1 MRGTRR
7 RRRRAIPLV
16 VAIIALG
23 APVAPLR
30 ASVVEVEVQIP
41 MSEKVDTT
49 GMVRLLVGG
58 FRSGSH
64 PSVDLDAE
72 TIEALRSMLRK
83 NTRFEVLDVE
93 TMPLPEQPLEDAI
106 RNAAYWK
113 RLSQRY
119 NADLIIGGT
128 VEFVA
133 IDESGFMEQDYISDL
148 TGHRQRHTVWVER
161 ESFKMDLRL
170 YFFRGASGELIY
182 EDVFSES
189 TMFIGK
195 GNDDLTILHESIDAV
210 GEGILSIITPRTRTE
225 TRYLF
230 TE

>member
-1 MRGTRR
+1 MRGAARTRR
-7 RRRRAIPLV
+7 GIPV
-16 VAIIALG
+16 VLAIAL
-23 APVAPLR
+23 VAAVSSPS

-41 MSEKVDTT
+41 MSEKIDTT

-64 PSVDLDAE
+64 PSVDLDTE
-72 TIEALRSMLRK
+72 TIDALRSLLHK
-83 NTRFEVLDVE
+83 NTRFEILNVE
-93 TMPLPEQPLEDAI
+93 TMPLPEQPLDDAI
-106 RNAAYWK
+106 RNTAYWK

-128 VEFVA
+128 VDFVA
-133 IDESGFMEQDYISDL
+133 TDESGFMDQDYISDL
-148 TGHRQRHTVWVER
+148 TGHRQRQTVWVER

-170 YFFRGASGELIY
+170 YFFRGATGELLY
-182 EDVFSES
+182 EDAFSES
-189 TMFIGK
+189 QMFIGK
-195 GNDDLTILHESIDAV
+195 GNDDLTILHDLIEAV
-210 GEGILSIITPRTRTE
+210 GEGILSILVPRTRTE

>member
-1 MRGTRR
+1 MRPRR
-7 RRRRAIPLV
+7 RLRVALLAFCLAASGSAPARA
-16 VAIIALG
+16 G
-23 APVAPLR
+23 
-30 ASVVEVEVQIP
+30 VVEVEVQIP
-41 MSEKVDTT
+41 MSERFDTT
-49 GMVRLLVGG
+49 GMRRLLVGG

-64 PSVDLDAE
+64 PSVDLDTE
-72 TIEALRSMLRK
+72 TIESLRTMLRR
-83 NTRFEVLDVE
+83 NTRFEVLEVDV
-93 TMPLPEQPLEDAI
+93 MPLPEQPLDDAI
-106 RNAAYWK
+106 RNTAYWK

-128 VEFVA
+128 IDFTA
-133 IDESGFMEQDYISDL
+133 TDESGFMEQDYISDL

-170 YFFRGASGELIY
+170 FFFRGATGDLLY
-182 EDVFSES
+182 EDTFSEQI
-189 TMFIGK
+189 MYNGK

>member
-1 MRGTRR
+1 V
-7 RRRRAIPLV
+7 AVLV
-16 VAIIALG
+16 ALVALV
-23 APVAPLR
+23 APVSPLR
-30 ASVVEVEVQIP
+30 AGAVEVEVQIP
-41 MSEKVDTT
+41 MTEKIDTT
-49 GMVRLLVGG
+49 GMRRLLVGG

-72 TIEALRSMLRK
+72 TVDALRSMLRK
-83 NTRFEVLDVE
+83 HTRFEVLDVE
-93 TMPLPEQPLEDAI
+93 SMPLPEQPLEDAI
-106 RNAAYWK
+106 RNASYWK
-113 RLSQRY
+113 RLAQRH
-119 NADLIIGGT
+119 NADLILGGT
-128 VEFVA
+128 VALAVT
-133 IDESGFMEQDYISDL
+133 DESGFMEQDYISDL

-170 YFFRGASGELIY
+170 YFFRGATGDLLY
-182 EDVFSES
+182 EDTFSEE

>member
-1 MRGTRR
+1 MRRVWRFT
-7 RRRRAIPLV
+7 AV
-16 VAIIALG
+16 VALLALL
-23 APVAPLR
+23 APTVALP

-41 MSEKVDTT
+41 MSERVDTT
-49 GMVRLLVGG
+49 GMRRLLVAG

-64 PSVDLDAE
+64 PSVDLDTE
-72 TIEALRSMLRK
+72 TIDSLRSLLRK

-93 TMPLPEQPLEDAI
+93 AMPLPEQPLADAV
-106 RNAAYWK
+106 RNTAYWK

-128 VEFVA
+128 VDFVVT
-133 IDESGFMEQDYISDL
+133 DESGFMEQDYISDL
-148 TGHRQRHTVWVER
+148 TGHRQRQTVWVER
-161 ESFKMDLRL
+161 ESFKLDLRL
-170 YFFRGASGELIY
+170 YFFRGATGDLIY
-182 EDVFSES
+182 EDAFSQE
-189 TMFIGK
+189 TMFTGK
-195 GNDDLTILHESIDAV
+195 GNDDLTILHESIEAV